1 MKNIFSNF
9 NLKRII
15 KAFSLTEKIL
25 FGVFAL
31 LLIATGLRLVQNIN
45 NKFLVTVPENGGT
58 LNEGVIG
65 VPRLINPILA
75 VSETDRDLTALIYSG
90 LMRATPEGLIPDIA
104 ESYSVSEDLMT
115 YSFVIRE
122 GVTFHDGKPITSD
135 DVLFTIINAQNPEI
149 KSPKR
154 SNWEGV
160 VIEKVSD
167 RELSFHLKKPYPP
180 FLQNMTLGILPK
192 HIWNQIDV
200 SEFSLSNF
208 NLEPIGSGPYRL
220 DSIDKDSIGIPKS
233 YTLIPFKKFA
243 LGKAH
248 ISNINIFF
256 AKNQA
261 DLLNLYD
268 SGKVAAIHGISP
280 SIAKEYSDSGKRVES
295 ITLPRVFGIFFNQDE
310 AQVLASSAVRKALDM
325 ATPKQTVVEKTL
337 SGFGQTIDGTIPRN
351 IFEYPAKE
359 EMTQEAK
366 IAEAQKILETAGW
379 QKNSEGVM
387 ELVSKTDKK
396 ILSFSISTGN
406 FPELITAAQTVI
418 AEWEKIGAQV
428 ELKIYEQSDLNVN
441 AIRPR
446 KYDALLFGL
455 VIGRDLDFYAF
466 WHSSQRNDPGL
477 NISKYANITADKILE
492 EIREINDEKT
502 LQEKFAA
509 LNAEI
514 SKDTPAVFLYSP
526 NFIYILPKNIK
537 GFEVKNMVTAEER
550 FLNIHKWFI
559 YTNKVWK
566 IFIKD

>member
-9 NLKRII
+9 NFKRIF

-31 LLIATGLRLVQNIN
+31 VLVATGLRLAQNFN
-45 NKFLVTVPENGGT
+45 NKFLVTVPEDGGK

-90 LMRATPEGLIPDIA
+90 LMRATPEGLISDLA

-115 YSFVIRE
+115 YNFKIRE
-122 GVTFHDGKPITSD
+122 NAVFHDSKPVTAD

-160 VIEKVSD
+160 VIEKISD

-200 SEFSLSNF
+200 SEFSLSSF
-208 NLEPIGSGPYRL
+208 NLEPIGSGPYKL
-220 DSIDKDSIGIPKS
+220 NSIAKDSIGIPKS
-233 YTLIPFKKFA
+233 YTLIPFKRFT

-248 ISNINIFF
+248 IAEINIFF
-256 AKNQA
+256 AKNQT
-261 DLLNLYD
+261 DLLSLYD
-268 SGKVAAIHGISP
+268 AGDISAVHGISP
-280 SIAKEYSDSGKRVES
+280 SIAKEYSNEDKRIES
-295 ITLPRVFGIFFNQDE
+295 VTLPRVFGIFFNQDE
-310 AQVLASSAVRKALDM
+310 AQVLSSSAVRKALDM
-325 ATPKQTVVEKTL
+325 ATPRQSVVDNTL
-337 SGFGQTIDGTIPRN
+337 SGFGKIINGTIPHN
-351 IFEYPAKE
+351 VLEQTISGELSQDQKI
-359 EMTQEAK
+359 TEA
-366 IAEAQKILETAGW
+366 IKILENAGW
-379 QKNSEGVM
+379 KKNDAGVM

-396 ILSFSISTGN
+396 VLSFSISTGN

-418 AEWEKIGAQV
+418 AEWKKIGAEV

-492 EIREINDEKT
+492 EIRETNDAQALK
-502 LQEKFAA
+502 EKFTA

-537 GFEVKNMVTAEER
+537 GFEIKDMVTAEER

-566 IFIKD
+566 IFIKN